1 MKKGGIIVDYLIVV
15 EKQLRYTKNIILG
28 RKEQFQESFENPL
41 FEGEQTA
48 AEVYIHGLNPLYKSC
63 MKILD
68 PKVDDSITKLE
79 FNNELPLY
87 EQYIDLYEQVLAIL
101 KELEVKMSE
110 VDLKEHIKYPF
121 NPDKTISRLEW
132 IGLNIM
138 HAVTHVGQALRLQS
152 LYVRHK
158 LEK

>member
-1 MKKGGIIVDYLIVV
+1 MV
-15 EKQLRYTKNIILG
+15 EKQLRYAKNIILG
-28 RKEQFQESFENPL
+28 RKEQFQESFENSL

-68 PKVDDSITKLE
+68 PKMDDSLLKLE
-79 FNNELPLY
+79 FNNQLPVY
-87 EQYIDLYEQVLAIL
+87 EKYIDLYEQVLKIL
-101 KELEVKMSE
+101 KELEEKMSE
-110 VDLKEHIKYPF
+110 SDLKKHITYPF
-121 NPDKTISRLEW
+121 NPDTTISRLEW

-152 LYVRHK
+152 LYIRHK

>member
-1 MKKGGIIVDYLIVV
+1 VV
-15 EKQLRYTKNIILG
+15 EKQLRYAKNVIQG
-28 RKEQFQESFENPL
+28 RREHFQESFENSL

-68 PKVDDSITKLE
+68 PKIDDSVLKLDL
-79 FNNELPLY
+79 NNELPVY
-87 EQYIDLYEQVLAIL
+87 EKYIDLYEQVLKVL
-101 KELEVKMSE
+101 KELESKMSE
-110 VDLKEHIKYPF
+110 VELKEHITYPF
-121 NPDKTISRLEW
+121 NPDTTISRLEW

-152 LYVRHK
+152 LYLRHK

>member
-1 MKKGGIIVDYLIVV
+1 MDYLIVV
-15 EKQLRYTKNIILG
+15 EKQVRYAKNIILG
-28 RKEQFQESFENPL
+28 RKEQFQESFENSL

-68 PKVDDSITKLE
+68 SKIDDSNLKME
-79 FNNELPLY
+79 FNNELPVY
-87 EQYIDLYEQVLAIL
+87 EKYIDLYQQVLKVL
-101 KELEVKMSE
+101 KELESKMSE
-110 VDLKEHIKYPF
+110 ADLKEHIAYPF
-121 NPDKTISRLEW
+121 NPDTTISRLEW

-152 LYVRHK
+152 LYLRHK
-158 LEK
+158 LER

>member
-1 MKKGGIIVDYLIVV
+1 MDYLIVV

-63 MKILD
+63 MKMLD
-68 PKVDDSITKLE
+68 PQIDDSVLKLE

-87 EQYIDLYEQVLAIL
+87 ERYIDLYQQVLKIL
-101 KELEVKMSE
+101 KEIQVKISE
-110 VDLKEHIKYPF
+110 ADLKGHIIYPF
-121 NPDKTISRLEW
+121 NPDITISRLEW

-152 LYVRHK
+152 LYIRHK
-158 LEK
+158 LEE

>member
-1 MKKGGIIVDYLIVV
+1 VV
-15 EKQLRYTKNIILG
+15 EKQLRYAKNIILG
-28 RKEQFQESFENPL
+28 RKEQFQESFENSL

-68 PKVDDSITKLE
+68 PKMDDSLLKLE
-79 FNNELPLY
+79 FNNQLPVY
-87 EQYIDLYEQVLAIL
+87 EKYIDLYEQVLKIL
-101 KELEVKMSE
+101 KELEEKMSE
-110 VDLKEHIKYPF
+110 SDLKKHITYPF
-121 NPDKTISRLEW
+121 NPDTTISRLEW